1 MTKRKIRRFL
11 YISRAD
17 TPLRRLF
24 DRVSGGTM
32 MIIILCAAVLGVGWC
47 IGAFVEW
54 GAQVLTVVIDW
65 CGYHPFVPSITI
77 ALMIGACVVLDCRIG
92 NGKEKD

>member
-1 MTKRKIRRFL
+1 MMTKRKIRRFL

-24 DRVSGGTM
+24 DRASGFTM
-32 MIIILCAAVLGVGWC
+32 MVVLLGAAFFGTGWC
-47 IGAFVEW
+47 IARFVNGATD
-54 GAQVLTVVIDW
+54 VLTRVIDW

-77 ALMIGACVVLDCRIG
+77 ALMIAACVVIDCMCG
-92 NGKEKD
+92 EEEP